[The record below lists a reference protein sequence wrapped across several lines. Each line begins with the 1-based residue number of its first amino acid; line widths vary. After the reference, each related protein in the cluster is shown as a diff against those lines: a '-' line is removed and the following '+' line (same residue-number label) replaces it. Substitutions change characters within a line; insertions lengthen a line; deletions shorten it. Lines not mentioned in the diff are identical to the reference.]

1 MTKSFSDMREKKTPC
16 WSGYKMVG
24 MKKKNGRMVPNC
36 VKEELVD
43 LVLGKEYV
51 SEGVED
57 MYKGKLNQAQINT
70 IKNTWQHKKTLLP
83 QDKERVKKFIDQ
95 MDQFTKMQLKKANIK
110 HVSAMIEENELDF
123 SEPLC
128 DMLEDVEFK
137 AAVRG
142 QELKE
147 FSDDQLNKLAI
158 AYKDLAGKTMSVQ
171 NANKLRKLFDRIP
184 DSSLDKIR
192 RKKIPFISGLALSRM
207 VQKGMPVRE
216 SAFDDEVAVMLS
228 GVENDGR
235 QDLEEDYVVKYQ
247 HYNRSGP
254 MNAAAYENKK
264 DAEKFRDTVLKQGGK
279 ATLLTRAQFGGQTL
293 KNSVSEAD
301 LTKSQTK
308 KVHKMADKL
317 PKKDFIQRYGKDGDS
332 VRYATATNMIKKK
345 MGIGESKFKL
355 NKGELQMS
363 ESYKQRF
370 DSAMG
375 HLGISSL
382 GELNPE
388 DQKPFFTFVD
398 DLKEGL
404 TAAQKKLPPAL
415 QKAIAKKMKDKKE
428 VKEDLVGGQKK
439 LDKDKDGDLDAKDFA
454 MLRKGAKKEMMM
466 KDKMKKE
473 DAMGQEPMKKIKAP
487 MPKEADTTTMKDAP
501 KAKEG
506 MKAVVKTKQVTENR
520 RYLKTKP
527 GSLEEA
533 VLKTRGL
540 VK

>member
-1 MTKSFSDMREKKTPC
+1 MTKPFSDMREKKTPC

-83 QDKERVKKFIDQ
+83 QDKDRVKKFLDQ
-95 MDQFTKMQLKKANIK
+95 MDQFTKMQLKQANIK

-128 DMLEDVEFK
+128 DLLEDLEFR

-147 FSDDQLNKLAI
+147 FSDDELNKLAI

-184 DSSLDKIR
+184 DSSLDKLR
-192 RKKIPFISGLALSRM
+192 RKKIPFLSGLALSRM
-207 VQKGMPVRE
+207 IQKKMPVRE
-216 SAFDDEVAVMLS
+216 SAWEEYADFE
-228 GVENDGR
+228 GVEPI
-235 QDLEEDYVVKYQ
+235 Q
-247 HYNRSGP
+247 
-254 MNAAAYENKK
+254 
-264 DAEKFRDTVLKQGGK
+264 
-279 ATLLTRAQFGGQTL
+279 
-293 KNSVSEAD
+293 EAD

-355 NKGELQMS
+355 NKGELKMS
-363 ESYKQRF
+363 ESYKERF

-388 DQKPFFTFVD
+388 DQKPFFAFVD

-404 TAAQKKLPPAL
+404 SAAQKKLPPAL
-415 QKAIAKKMKDKKE
+415 QKAIMKKMKDK
-428 VKEDLVGGQKK
+428 KEDLVGGQKK

-473 DAMGQEPMKKIKAP
+473 EALGQEPMKKMKAP
-487 MPKEADTTTMKDAP
+487 MPKEPDTTTMKDAP

-506 MKAVVKTKQVTENR
+506 MKAVVKTKQVSENR
-520 RYLKTKP
+520 RYLQTKP

>member
-1 MTKSFSDMREKKTPC
+1 
-16 WSGYKMVG
+16 
-24 MKKKNGRMVPNC
+24 
-36 VKEELVD
+36 
-43 LVLGKEYV
+43 
-51 SEGVED
+51 
-57 MYKGKLNQAQINT
+57 
-70 IKNTWQHKKTLLP
+70 
-83 QDKERVKKFIDQ
+83 
-95 MDQFTKMQLKKANIK
+95 MDQFTKMQLKQANIK

-128 DMLEDVEFK
+128 DLLEDLEFR

-147 FSDDQLNKLAI
+147 FSDDELNKLAM

-184 DSSLDKIR
+184 DSSLDKLR
-192 RKKIPFISGLALSRM
+192 RKKIPFLSGLALSRM
-207 VQKGMPVRE
+207 IQKKMPVRE
-216 SAFDDEVAVMLS
+216 SAWEEYADFE
-228 GVENDGR
+228 GVEPI
-235 QDLEEDYVVKYQ
+235 Q
-247 HYNRSGP
+247 
-254 MNAAAYENKK
+254 
-264 DAEKFRDTVLKQGGK
+264 
-279 ATLLTRAQFGGQTL
+279 
-293 KNSVSEAD
+293 EAD

-332 VRYATATNMIKKK
+332 VRYATATNIIKKK

-355 NKGELQMS
+355 NKGELTMS
-363 ESYKQRF
+363 ESYKERF

-388 DQKPFFTFVD
+388 DQKPFFAFVD

-404 TAAQKKLPPAL
+404 SAAQKKLPPAL
-415 QKAIAKKMKDKKE
+415 QKAIMKKMKDK
-428 VKEDLVGGQKK
+428 KEDLVGGQKK

-473 DAMGQEPMKKIKAP
+473 EALGQEPMKKMKAP
-487 MPKEADTTTMKDAP
+487 MPKEPDTTTMKDAP

-506 MKAVVKTKQVTENR
+506 MKAVVKTKQVTENK
-520 RYLKTKP
+520 RYLQTKP

>member
-1 MTKSFSDMREKKTPC
+1 MTKPFSDMREKKTPC

>member
-1 MTKSFSDMREKKTPC
+1 MTKPFSDMREKKTPC

-83 QDKERVKKFIDQ
+83 QDKDRVKKFLDQ
-95 MDQFTKMQLKKANIK
+95 MDQFTKMQLKQANIK

-128 DMLEDVEFK
+128 DLLEDLEFR

-147 FSDDQLNKLAI
+147 FSDDELNKLAM

-184 DSSLDKIR
+184 DSSLDKLR
-192 RKKIPFISGLALSRM
+192 RKKIPFLSGLALSRM
-207 VQKGMPVRE
+207 IQKKMPVRE
-216 SAFDDEVAVMLS
+216 SAWEEYADFE
-228 GVENDGR
+228 GVEPI
-235 QDLEEDYVVKYQ
+235 Q
-247 HYNRSGP
+247 
-254 MNAAAYENKK
+254 
-264 DAEKFRDTVLKQGGK
+264 
-279 ATLLTRAQFGGQTL
+279 
-293 KNSVSEAD
+293 EAD

-363 ESYKQRF
+363 ESYKERF

-388 DQKPFFTFVD
+388 DQKPFFAFVD

-404 TAAQKKLPPAL
+404 SAAQKKLPPAL
-415 QKAIAKKMKDKKE
+415 QKAIMKKMKDK
-428 VKEDLVGGQKK
+428 KEDLVGGQKK

-454 MLRKGAKKEMMM
+454 MLRKSKGTDGKLKEYGNMMAM
-466 KDKMKKE
+466 KKMKKE
-473 DAMGQEPMKKIKAP
+473 DALGQEPMKKMKAP
-487 MPKEADTTTMKDAP
+487 MPKEPDTSTMKDAP

-520 RYLKTKP
+520 RYLQTKP

>member
-1 MTKSFSDMREKKTPC
+1 MTKPFSDMREKKTPC

-83 QDKERVKKFIDQ
+83 QDKQRVKDFLDQ
-95 MDQFTKMQLKKANIK
+95 MDQFTKMQLKQANIK

-128 DMLEDVEFK
+128 DLLEDLEFR

-147 FSDDQLNKLAI
+147 FSDDELNKLAM

-184 DSSLDKIR
+184 DSSLDKLR
-192 RKKIPFISGLALSRM
+192 RKKIPFLSGLALSRM
-207 VQKGMPVRE
+207 IQKKMPVRE
-216 SAFDDEVAVMLS
+216 SAWQEYADFE
-228 GVENDGR
+228 GVEPI
-235 QDLEEDYVVKYQ
+235 Q
-247 HYNRSGP
+247 
-254 MNAAAYENKK
+254 
-264 DAEKFRDTVLKQGGK
+264 
-279 ATLLTRAQFGGQTL
+279 
-293 KNSVSEAD
+293 EAD
-301 LTKSQTK
+301 LTKSQTT

-332 VRYATATNMIKKK
+332 VRYATATNIIKKK

-355 NKGELQMS
+355 NKGELKMS
-363 ESYKQRF
+363 ESYKERF

-388 DQKPFFTFVD
+388 DQKPFFAFVD

-404 TAAQKKLPPAL
+404 SAAQKKLPPAL
-415 QKAIAKKMKDKKE
+415 QKAIMKKMKDK
-428 VKEDLVGGQKK
+428 KEDLVGGQKK

-473 DAMGQEPMKKIKAP
+473 EALGQEPMKKMKAP
-487 MPKEADTTTMKDAP
+487 MPKEPDTSTMKDAP

-506 MKAVVKTKQVTENR
+506 MKAVVKTKQVTENK
-520 RYLKTKP
+520 RYLQTKP